1 LVLTSAESRLPV
13 VLRHMRVA
21 CGRERPAEKP
31 TRYRDRRAESR
42 RADSAATTGD
52 SVVDPVFGTISW
64 QLDPGRLLLTGD
76 GVPDVELVRTGSVD
90 PRKGIPIGTR
100 RRRDLTMT
108 VAGQDVELSPASERL
123 TRRSYRIAIGT
134 HTGNLL
140 FTPCSP
146 TETRLVRGS
155 SYRGDN
161 ELGTFERATDGWV
174 FARWSDT
181 ITALGVVVEAPA
193 PEPAEAAIGYAL
205 AAGFGTGARFLLA
218 TCTDALEQLLPF

>member
-1 LVLTSAESRLPV
+1 MVLTSAESRLPV

-123 TRRSYRIAIGT
+123 TRRSCRIAIGT
-134 HTGNLL
+134 HTGDLL
-140 FTPCSP
+140 FTPCSHQNPELGPLLDQILLRPHGQHLTSAGALRGP
-146 TETRLVRGS
+146 TE
-155 SYRGDN
+155 
-161 ELGTFERATDGWV
+161 
-174 FARWSDT
+174 
-181 ITALGVVVEAPA
+181 P
-193 PEPAEAAIGYAL
+193 AIG
-205 AAGFGTGARFLLA
+205 
-218 TCTDALEQLLPF
+218 